1 MGKRYDAYL
10 DRSLDALK
18 LDGLGLPN
26 TVLLHINQV
35 AGLAVQTPGVVALNV
50 LGTETGKH
58 TDGAG
63 ASVLGQCTGNDLHSV
78 GNSLVWPLLDTLD
91 GAGKLAELHGDSHL
105 SSTSTGGQ
113 TRVENNV
120 TSNGHGIL
128 QVALNLVK
136 DILGGAAQ
144 QDCAGLRGLA
154 LAHECEV
161 LITNLLNLEQS
172 APGTNIRL
180 LDVID
185 TVDDS
190 STACT
195 GDTVVIRLSH
205 TAEGCDVG
213 LHQEVLCKI

>member
-1 MGKRYDAYL
+1 MGKLYDAYL
-10 DRSLDALK
+10 DCSLDALK
-18 LDGLGLPN
+18 LDSFGLPN

-35 AGLAVQTPGVVALNV
+35 ARLAVQTPGVVALNV

-78 GNSLVWPLLDTLD
+78 SNSLVWPLLDTLD

-105 SSTSTGGQ
+105 SSTTTGGQ
-113 TRVENNV
+113 TRVEDNV

-136 DILGGAAQ
+136 DILGGATQ

-172 APGTNIRL
+172 APGTNIGL

-185 TVDDS
+185 TVDDG

-195 GDTVVIRLSH
+195 CNTVVIGLSH